1 MVNGYLGLSSFPSVD
16 LTQQVLLPLLE
27 ELVGKL
33 PSVRYDLSK
42 TIGVEL
48 TDEAGEIVV
57 LKVVGEEVASE
68 LRGPPNDEGGVVF
81 APRNDVVG
89 CRIVYQLVRFGEEW
103 SWD

>member
-1 MVNGYLGLSSFPSVD
+1 M
-16 LTQQVLLPLLE
+16 
-27 ELVGKL
+27 
-33 PSVRYDLSK
+33 
-42 TIGVEL
+42 
-48 TDEAGEIVV
+48 